1 MRFPDNPSSHR
12 KQRCCACAV
21 CGNELTRN
29 LIGRHKKFCSDHCR
43 IEAYRTKH
51 VGSVPNRHVLQRL
64 KNGAR
69 YPHEGL
75 QRNDLKSVCG
85 TGANFQK
92 NSGRPPDIQA
102 PRHVIEGEIGG
113 AAGSGLSRPTAS
125 NLSCARS
132 EKAYQRGTPR
142 HDCDTRT
149 PTQPTR
155 IRNV

>member
-1 MRFPDNPSSHR
+1 MRFPHNASSHR

-43 IEAYRTKH
+43 VEAHRTKH
-51 VGSVPNRHVLQRL
+51 VGRLPNRNVLQRL

-75 QRNDLKSVCG
+75 QRNDSKSACG

-113 AAGSGLSRPTAS
+113 RGWIGVISTDGVRSFMRSIGKGISARDAAP
-125 NLSCARS
+125 
-132 EKAYQRGTPR
+132 
-142 HDCDTRT
+142 
-149 PTQPTR
+149 
-155 IRNV
+155 